1 MTTKENELQ
10 ANNSHPTQA
19 QTRSPAKSLLSVRS
33 ADAPVENGAVPVG
46 GKGNGS
52 PVSHH
57 SRSPSL
63 RDDDDA
69 SSEIARVE
77 AQTEDDDQRKKTAL
91 GRLARTLRAFDVSKM
106 DLIYL
111 LNYSIADNKLLKKK

>member
-10 ANNSHPTQA
+10 ANDSQPVLP
-19 QTRSPAKSLLSVRS
+19 QTKSPAKSLLSVKS
-33 ADAPVENGAVPVG
+33 ADLPVENGAPAG
-46 GKGNGS
+46 SKGEGS

-63 RDDDDA
+63 RDDDDV

-77 AQTEDDDQRKKTAL
+77 AQAEEDEERKKSAM
-91 GRLARTLRAFDVSKM
+91 GRLARTLRIFDVSK
-106 DLIYL
+106 L
-111 LNYSIADNKLLKKK
+111 